1 MFVLIRL
8 IVIVVRAYAGNA
20 FAGWQFSES
29 TYPTLIYQIP
39 LAQNFGAT
47 SAIEWGAKMK
57 VTQLYIARHL
67 LAVICGLIGMV
78 LLAIGA
84 HAALDLHA
92 SDAAKAVSTEES
104 ASAIQLALIIGN
116 GHYPDAAEPLNQP
129 INDASGLAD
138 AMRRHGF
145 DVDVVEDAT
154 KADMARAV
162 ERLKSRIK
170 PGSIVMLF
178 FGGYGVQS
186 GHESYMI
193 PTDAT
198 IWKESDVRHEGMS
211 VETVLDVMKERGA
224 RAKLVVLDA
233 SRRNPYER
241 RFRSYSHGLALI
253 NAPNNAL
260 IISSNTPGKVADDMK
275 GEHSVLVTELLNELN
290 AQVSAE
296 GVFNKTRV
304 AVSRALQWRADA
316 VCIVLAFGGR
326 ALWLQREFGFIGAP
340 RATVDQ
346 HREWSARSAEV
357 VQGLTK
363 HEAYLTGELP
373 GRFEATPPGRAR
385 SEGEKMISWRLIVPA
400 VLVAAAVAGC
410 FTYFVSAPAPVEA
423 VQRLSPTAPD
433 IKGPDTRTRT
443 FIDQRSKAEEE
454 AKAVFERAA
463 AAILRQAPELQA
475 SAGVNEPSTAEH
487 IPLPKRRPLPR
498 P

>member
-1 MFVLIRL
+1 
-8 IVIVVRAYAGNA
+8 
-20 FAGWQFSES
+20 
-29 TYPTLIYQIP
+29 
-39 LAQNFGAT
+39 
-47 SAIEWGAKMK
+47 MK
-57 VTQLYIARHL
+57 VTQLYTPRYL
-67 LAVICGLIGMV
+67 LAGICGLIGMV

-84 HAALDLHA
+84 HAALDVHA

-116 GHYPDAAEPLNQP
+116 SHYPDAAEPLNQP
-129 INDASGLAD
+129 INDASGLAN
-138 AMRRHGF
+138 AVRRHGF

-170 PGSIVMLF
+170 PGSVVMLF
-178 FGGYGVQS
+178 FGGYAVQS

-198 IWKESDVRHEGMS
+198 IWKESDVRYEGMS

-224 RAKLVVLDA
+224 RVKLVVLDA

-304 AVSRALQWRADA
+304 AVSRVSNGEQIPSVSSSLLEDVR
-316 VCIVLAFGGR
+316 FSSS
-326 ALWLQREFGFIGAP
+326 EN
-340 RATVDQ
+340 
-346 HREWSARSAEV
+346 SAS
-357 VQGLTK
+357 
-363 HEAYLTGELP
+363 
-373 GRFEATPPGRAR
+373 
-385 SEGEKMISWRLIVPA
+385 
-400 VLVAAAVAGC
+400 
-410 FTYFVSAPAPVEA
+410 SAPLAPPWISTEN
-423 VQRLSPTAPD
+423 
-433 IKGPDTRTRT
+433 GPRVA
-443 FIDQRSKAEEE
+443 QK
-454 AKAVFERAA
+454 
-463 AAILRQAPELQA
+463 
-475 SAGVNEPSTAEH
+475 
-487 IPLPKRRPLPR
+487 
-498 P
+498 